1 MHAGQ
6 KGCIV
11 KIKGHGSARKRAV
24 DAGFYKGI
32 SIEVLDVSAEYISI
46 DVEGV
51 QCQLIHPEASMI
63 EVLTMEEA
71 ALEMQVAE
79 VSVGAL
85 KSLAHRHRHEI
96 EVALVGQPLSGKNS
110 LFTTLTEG
118 KATPQ
123 PEASDILM
131 GERDF
136 QDYHL
141 HITNLPDTYSLTSR
155 TADTWTVRRH
165 LVGDSPDIVISVIDA
180 TDIERSMQITA
191 QLLDMNL
198 RVIVALNKFDA
209 MQAEGSMLDYQTLSR
224 LLGTPIVP
232 TVSLNS
238 EGLEHLLHLA
248 INIYEGADF
257 LDDEGEV
264 NKEVM
269 RELQEWHRNI
279 VHTDDHTEHL
289 ADFTRDH
296 TLDISYKKHAY
307 RHIHIYHGTELEQSI
322 ETLRNEVWKSES
334 TRYRYSTRFVAIGL
348 LEGDPE
354 IEQFVRE
361 NMPNSK
367 AIFALRDKERR
378 RYTRLMG
385 ESVPKAIRTAK
396 LGFIQGALLET
407 YTSPKVALKA
417 NPRFTEQIG
426 RAHV

>member
-1 MHAGQ
+1 MRISEMHAGQ

-11 KIKGHGSARKRAV
+11 KVKGHGSARKRAV
-24 DAGFYKGI
+24 DAGFYKGVC
-32 SIEVLDVSAEYISI
+32 IEILNTGTQYVSI

-51 QCQLIHPEASMI
+51 QRSLTLPEATMI
-63 EVLTMEEA
+63 EVLTIEEA
-71 ALEMQVAE
+71 SHEMQVTE
-79 VSVGAL
+79 VSTGAL

-96 EVALVGQPLSGKNS
+96 EIALVGQPLSGKNS
-110 LFTTLTEG
+110 LFSTLTQG
-118 KATPQ
+118 KASPL
-123 PEASDILM
+123 PNAVDILM

-165 LVGDSPDIVISVIDA
+165 LVGDAPDIVISVIDA
-180 TDIERSMQITA
+180 TDLERSMQITA

-209 MQAEGSMLDYQTLSR
+209 MQTDGSMLDYQTLSR

-269 RELQEWHRNI
+269 RELQEWHRSI

-296 TLDISYKKHAY
+296 TLNTRYKKHAY
-307 RHIHIYHGTELEQSI
+307 RHIHIYHGAELEQSI
-322 ETLRNEVWKSES
+322 ETLRNEVWNSTH

-354 IEQFVRE
+354 IEHFVRE
-361 NMPNSK
+361 YMPNCK

-378 RYTRLMG
+378 RYT
-385 ESVPKAIRTAK
+385 
-396 LGFIQGALLET
+396 Q
-407 YTSPKVALKA
+407 
-417 NPRFTEQIG
+417 
-426 RAHV
+426 